1 MSKTIFLRP
10 RLSEQTYAQAQTSR
24 VYVFDVPADANKHTV
39 ARAVSVQFDV
49 AVESV
54 NITNVKGKAKR
65 TVSLTG
71 RRRRATDGVRSDI
84 KKAYVKLAKG
94 ASLPIFAA
102 IEESEEK
109 EQEAQEQVGKAMA
122 KQRQAETKKTTR
134 APRGANAVTRMFKK
148 QGDK

>member
-1 MSKTIFLRP
+1 MSKTLLLRP
-10 RLSEQTYAQAQTSR
+10 RLSEQTYAQAQTGR

-39 ARAVSVQFDV
+39 ARAVTAQFDV

-54 NITNVKGKAKR
+54 NITNVKGKVKR

-71 RRRRATDGVRSDI
+71 RRRRATDGVRSDF
-84 KKAYVKLAKG
+84 KKAYVKLVKG

-109 EQEAQEQVGKAMA
+109 DQAAQEQMEKALE
-122 KQRQAETKKTTR
+122 KQRQAETKKSTK
-134 APRGANAVTRMFKK
+134 APRAAGNVTRMFKK